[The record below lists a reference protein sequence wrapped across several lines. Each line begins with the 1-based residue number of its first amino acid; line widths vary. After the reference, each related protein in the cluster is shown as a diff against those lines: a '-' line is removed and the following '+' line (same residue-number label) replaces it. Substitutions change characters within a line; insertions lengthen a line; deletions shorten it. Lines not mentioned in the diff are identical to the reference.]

1 MTTLFDSTAAT
12 SATATKGDL
21 KNVFIN
27 IRSFIND
34 LLGADSTNLSAV
46 LANIKAPFS
55 SSTSKTIAYSV
66 VAADRGKVI
75 TYTGVGGVT
84 LTVTAA
90 ATLGDGFVFGVVNNS
105 SGIITIDPNLAETVN
120 GSTTYP
126 VNPTET
132 VLVFCDGTKFILFGK
147 APASLVTSVNSLT
160 GAITAGQIAAAAT
173 SGYGYTPVNPANI
186 IPLDANF
193 AVGCFAM
200 CQLHTG
206 SSSAGTTIS
215 GSSLVPCVITSS
227 GPVNGPTPLTGTW
240 RNLSGNNLTASSGAG
255 LFQRIA

>member
-34 LLGADSTNLSAV
+34 LLGSDSTNLSAV

-55 SSTSKTIAYSV
+55 SSTSKTTAYSV
-66 VAADRGKVI
+66 VAADRGKVV
-75 TYTGVGGVT
+75 TYTGSGGVT

-132 VLVFCDGTKFILFGK
+132 VLVFCDGTKFLLFGK
-147 APASLVTSVNSLT
+147 APSLIVSSVNGLS
-160 GAITAGQIAAAAT
+160 GAITAANISAAAS
-173 SGYGYTPVNPANI
+173 SGYGYTPANPASVVSSNST
-186 IPLDANF
+186 F
-193 AVGCFAM
+193 GVGCFSLM
-200 CQLHTG
+200 TPDNNVD
-206 SSSAGTTIS
+206 SESTIS
-215 GSSLVPCVITSS
+215 GTYLRNCTIGSS
-227 GPVNGPTPLTGTW
+227 GVVVGGVIGTGTW
-240 RNLSGNNLTASSGAG
+240 KNLSGTNITGGSNVAG
-255 LFQRIA
+255 IFQRIA